1 MVALSVAVS
10 AKLALMETDVGV
22 RLHVGVL
29 TGFET
34 LVVTAQVSVTVPLN
48 EFAGVTVMVEVL
60 PVVAPAIKLRVV
72 GLLLTANV
80 GAAVTVTFTVVF
92 CEMAPEVPVTVT
104 T

>member
-1 MVALSVAVS
+1 VVLTVRVSVAAAAPVMFTEVRGMHVTGLV
-10 AKLALMETDVGV
+10 APVG
-22 RLHVGVL
+22 L
-29 TGFET
+29 
-34 LVVTAQVSVTVPLN
+34 LVVAQARATVPVN
-48 EFAGVTVMVEVL
+48 PFAGVTVMVEVL